1 MRTIQFL
8 LCAAIAFSATA
19 ASAQSY
25 VEGVLYIDLANLP
38 PGVAAPRP
46 ITPHDVS
53 AADYPADS
61 VRLEEVGTAVL
72 RFMVLED
79 GSIGRIDVLQTSGF
93 KRLDEASI
101 AMVQSRWRYAPA
113 TQNGTPIRA
122 WQHAT
127 IVWQLSPDPPF
138 PPPAR

>member
-1 MRTIQFL
+1 MRKTHLL
-8 LCAAIAFSATA
+8 LCAAIIFNATA

-25 VEGVLYIDLANLP
+25 VDGVLDIDPANVP
-38 PGVAAPRP
+38 PGVTAPKQ

-61 VRLEEVGTAVL
+61 ARLEEMGTTFL

-113 TQNGTPIRA
+113 TRNGMPIRA
-122 WQHAT
+122 WQHAN
-127 IVWQLSPDPPF
+127 VKWQLSPDPPY
-138 PPPAR
+138 PTR